1 MFYQVT
7 RLNHAKSHQDFADK
21 AMLALT
27 ITIAG
32 IGDAVQGNLD
42 TGIVLVSSRPAYVC
56 MQCQCK
62 NKCWLLKLKMQAKE
76 SEKCFNFSPLLWK
89 THMQGQIY
97 VVLLNIHA
105 PTLKG
110 F

>member
-32 IGDAVQGNLD
+32 IGDAVQGNSD

-56 MQCQCK
+56 M
-62 NKCWLLKLKMQAKE
+62 
-76 SEKCFNFSPLLWK
+76 
-89 THMQGQIY
+89 
-97 VVLLNIHA
+97 
-105 PTLKG
+105 
-110 F
+110 

>member
-1 MFYQVT
+1 
-7 RLNHAKSHQDFADK
+7 
-21 AMLALT
+21 
-27 ITIAG
+27 
-32 IGDAVQGNLD
+32 
-42 TGIVLVSSRPAYVC
+42 
-56 MQCQCK
+56 
-62 NKCWLLKLKMQAKE
+62 MQAKE

-110 F
+110 VLSFNLSLPSRHTSCASYIP

>member
-21 AMLALT
+21 AMLALI

-62 NKCWLLKLKMQAKE
+62 NKCWLLKLKNA
-76 SEKCFNFSPLLWK
+76 S
-89 THMQGQIY
+89 
-97 VVLLNIHA
+97 
-105 PTLKG
+105 KG
-110 F
+110 K